1 MSSSQQPIYWD
12 SAGHTLLATTAYKV
26 NLPSGT
32 TDWTVVNTSGAT
44 IGIAGTA
51 ATIASPHLGVL
62 TGEDLSGKGQELYL
76 ANATGGG
83 LAVVVVWIR
92 AGRQPTNNAGVTTF
106 TAL

>member
-1 MSSSQQPIYWD
+1 MSSSQQALYWD
-12 SAGHTLLATTAYKV
+12 SVGQTLAATTAYKV

-62 TGEDLSGKGQELYL
+62 TNETLSGKGQELYL
-76 ANATGGG
+76 GNATGGG
-83 LAVVVVWIR
+83 LTVVVVWNR
-92 AGRQPTNNAGVTTF
+92 AGRQPTGDAGTTTF